1 MGESSHAFELPA
13 MGDDI
18 GAEEVGVVAASVV
31 LLLFAS
37 AVLAGS
43 IGFLIIAE
51 RVVVCS
57 LSCAGWSSEFMAERW
72 SEPDADA
79 KGFLCFVPARIP
91 LSGGEGMT
99 DTGSLLVR
107 FAGRFSSFHSSSSSS
122 SSLLSELRSSSSSP
136 VCLVGDAA
144 RAASRDRR
152 RTVRAVFEL
161 LLDASLLSAPLLLPV
176 ERLALLDLGLVG
188 LPVTWTLAL
197 TLASTFSLSAS
208 LVVFEPLLQRVRARL
223 DRGEVFV
230 FLAFFVLELFSIA
243 FLTAAFALLRLSC
256 LRLLCDGVEPSVGD
270 TASSSSP
277 PSERTASTFGLPST
291 SAAEILV

>member
-1 MGESSHAFELPA
+1 

-18 GAEEVGVVAASVV
+18 SAEEVGVVAASVV
-31 LLLFAS
+31 LLFFAS

-57 LSCAGWSSEFMAERW
+57 LSCAGWSSEFMAARW
-72 SEPDADA
+72 SEPDADVN
-79 KGFLCFVPARIP
+79 GFLCFVPARTP

-122 SSLLSELRSSSSSP
+122 SSSLLSELRSSSSSP
-136 VCLVGDAA
+136 VCLEVDAA
-144 RAASRDRR
+144 RAAASRDRR
-152 RTVRAVFEL
+152 RTVRAVFEF
-161 LLDASLLSAPLLLPV
+161 LLDGSLLSAPLLLPV

-188 LPVTWTLAL
+188 MSVAWTL

-230 FLAFFVLELFSIA
+230 FLAFVLELFSIA

-277 PSERTASTFGLPST
+277 PSELTASTFGLPPT